1 MTADRLVP
9 RRRGQDQRKP
19 TNSVVTLPLVGRV
32 GAKRR
37 GGGRYEARA
46 SRHNN
51 DPRPPTPPHK
61 GKGSAPSSSPVRWPL
76 PCAQRGFQRGAARG
90 VVEVGVVVGQRLR
103 ALHVQRREYRPLLLE
118 HVAGLLLEIG
128 KLRKFVH

>member
-19 TNSVVTLPLVGRV
+19 RTRSLPSPLWGGSV
-32 GAKRR
+32 AKRR

-61 GKGSAPSSSPVRWPL
+61 GGGERTEFVARSLAVTLRAARLSAWRGARGRRGWRSRRSAAASAPR
-76 PCAQRGFQRGAARG
+76 AASRTP
-90 VVEVGVVVGQRLR
+90 
-103 ALHVQRREYRPLLLE
+103 APPP
-118 HVAGLLLEIG
+118 
-128 KLRKFVH
+128 

>member
-19 TNSVVTLPLVGRV
+19 RTRSLPSPLWGGSARSAGVGVVMRHAP
-32 GAKRR
+32 
-37 GGGRYEARA
+37 RA
-46 SRHNN
+46 TTTT
-51 DPRPPTPPHK
+51 PRPPTPPHK
-61 GKGSAPSSSPVRWPL
+61 GEGSAPSSSPVRWPL

-103 ALHVQRREYRPLLLE
+103 ALHVQRREHRPLLLE
-118 HVAGLLLEIG
+118 HVAGLLL
-128 KLRKFVH
+128 